1 VGTKGGV
8 EPVIRTIQRAMDDD
22 LDHAY
27 DTLTSLDFTNA
38 FNTVDRRDIARAL
51 KEYAPSLYRT
61 AKWAYNST
69 TDLVLGD
76 QFLKSSAGVRQGD
89 PLGPILFSLAIR
101 PTLER
106 LSLCLG
112 PDQLVL
118 SYLDDINIL
127 SSSTRPLSTLE
138 QVTSFLDDQGTSLRL
153 NHGKCILPWTPSRE
167 KASAF
172 SALG

>member
-1 VGTKGGV
+1 
-8 EPVIRTIQRAMDDD
+8 MDDD
-22 LDHAY
+22 SDHAY
-27 DTLTSLDFTNA
+27 NTLTSLDFTNA